1 MRAIIDLGGFSM
13 KKSKFLIL
21 GIIALLLAGGLV
33 LASCGD
39 PDCDYGCG
47 KKPSKCVSLCK
58 GKGGLLDLLD
68 CEFQCGV
75 KK

>member
-1 MRAIIDLGGFSM
+1 M

-47 KKPSKCVSLCK
+47 KKPNKCVSFCK
-58 GKGGLLDLLD
+58 GKGGMFDLANCSD
-68 CEFQCGV
+68 TCADTS
-75 KK
+75 KR